1 MTKKQ
6 KLSEIRFAYLTH
18 NLTLYEALDN
28 AWSEG
33 WLEVMAKYQI
43 DIDNQIDK
51 VNNVL
56 ETLQEI
62 KTNGK

>member
-33 WLEVMAKYQI
+33 WLEVVVKYQI
-43 DIDNQIDK
+43 DLNNQTNKINK
-51 VNNVL
+51 VL
-56 ETLQEI
+56 ETI
-62 KTNGK
+62 KELKNGK